1 MVFKIIIREDSSKN
15 NFIKRGK
22 MEEQN
27 IQDIIDKLNRAKI
40 VFLKLITANDVG
52 ATGAHQAGFHLPKS
66 SWQLFFDSPGIKGYN
81 KDKYITIQWGDNL
94 YTESRAIYYG
104 KGTRN
109 EYRLTRFGQNF
120 PYLKENNIDDILII
134 IKNLNDTYE
143 GFVIYKKNISLFK
156 P

>member
-66 SWQLFFDSPGIKGYN
+66 SWQLFFDSPGIKGY
-81 KDKYITIQWGDNL
+81 IRI
-94 YTESRAIYYG
+94 
-104 KGTRN
+104 
-109 EYRLTRFGQNF
+109 
-120 PYLKENNIDDILII
+120 NI
-134 IKNLNDTYE
+134 
-143 GFVIYKKNISLFK
+143 
-156 P
+156 